1 MKNWFILL
9 LTVVVASHFPAQAQ
23 RQVNDATLHY
33 TIEVQSSGNSKLSA
47 MNGATMKVFVK
58 ATQSK
63 SVMES
68 SMGSETN
75 VYDARA
81 GKGFILKSYSGQ
93 QLMITMSKAN
103 WQQKNKTHASLKFTT
118 EDTDEKFGNYKLKK
132 ATSELPGGRTYTV
145 FYTPDLVLNNKEYN
159 NAFPQLPGVPV
170 RYSVVSGD
178 IVFTY
183 TLNKIETDPVPAA
196 TFDAPKSGYRT
207 MTYEEN
213 MQLRKEGIR

>member
-1 MKNWFILL
+1 MIKWLNLL
-9 LTVVVASHFPAQAQ
+9 LIVLLAAPSPVLAQ

-33 TIEVQSSGNSKLSA
+33 TIEVQSSGSSKLTA
-47 MNGATMKVFVK
+47 MNGATMKVFIK

-68 SMGSETN
+68 SLGSETN
-75 VYDARA
+75 VYDAKA

-93 QLMITMSKAN
+93 QLMITMTKAN

-132 ATSELPGGRTYTV
+132 ATSVLPGGRTYTV
-145 FYTPDLVLNNKEYN
+145 YYTPDLILNNKEYN

-183 TLNKIETDPVPAA
+183 TLGKIETDPVPSAA
-196 TFDAPKSGYRT
+196 FIAPTSGYRT

-213 MQLRKEGIR
+213 MQLRKDGIR

>member
-1 MKNWFILL
+1 MKSVCNLL
-9 LTVVVASHFPAQAQ
+9 LIMLITAYLPVQAQ

-33 TIEVQSSGNSKLSA
+33 AIEVQSSESSRLSA

-68 SMGSETN
+68 SLGSETN
-75 VYDARA
+75 VYDSRS

-93 QLMITMSKAN
+93 QLMITLNKAN

-118 EDTDEKFGNYKLKK
+118 EDTDEKFGNYSLKK
-132 ATSELPGGRTYTV
+132 ATSVLPGGRTYTV
-145 FYTPDLVLNNKEYN
+145 YYTPDLVLNNKEYN
-159 NAFPQLPGVPV
+159 NSFPQLPGVPV
-170 RYSVVSGD
+170 RYSVMSGD

-183 TLNKIETDPVPAA
+183 KLNKIETDPVPTAA
-196 TFDAPKSGYRT
+196 FDAPKSGYRI

-213 MQLRKEGIR
+213 MQLRKEGIK